1 MDIKTIAEASAESE
15 RQTVGW
21 GVSFLLDGDLL
32 FDTFS
37 SEHVLEKNLFNLNI
51 DVKKLKY
58 IVISHEH
65 QDHAGGLW
73 YVLSENPA
81 VKRVPG
87 LISG

>member
-1 MDIKTIAEASAESE
+1 MSTYIILKKN
-15 RQTVGW
+15 
-21 GVSFLLDGDLL
+21 
-32 FDTFS
+32 FS
-37 SEHVLEKNLFNLNI
+37 SLNI
-51 DVKKLKY
+51 DIKRLKY